1 MLEPLRPRRPFLVAL
16 AVSTTLA
23 AATGRA
29 ALDAADAL
37 VPWTE
42 LTEADALAST
52 LVRKAVVDGRTVHY
66 PTPTKELAVE
76 LEVRAA
82 SDGRAAVAAFRH
94 LAEARRE
101 LGDLP
106 GAEAALTRWAEGSG
120 GTAWAEAARWGALY
134 RRWPFAFASAR
145 AALASDAPAP
155 TKRALATE
163 RIAWADEDPSR
174 GDPLALRAERAA
186 LFPDDAPFVEEWI
199 RALEKAGRLDEAD
212 AALRGAKGLPEET
225 RLLVLSDLKGDHG
238 DREGAYSV
246 LEGWVA
252 DPNRVPSRRALEAF
266 SRRADAVAA
275 SRMESA
281 RLALESRFDP
291 RGLTLLARWFE
302 GKGRA
307 DLALELLAQVEL
319 RHEESFARPERIV
332 LARLYEAL
340 DAVPEA
346 FRSRLAGAATA
357 SADETNEDLAALA
370 RLAFA
375 AGSRPIAW
383 GALNDEPYRW
393 AARADVT
400 PGFTTAGLS
409 FLLTGL
415 DPRNAL
421 AELEAQRLPE
431 KTLRAGRLLLAEL
444 ERRKPDHPAIP
455 ALHVTLMERL
465 VSRGKGAEALALL
478 PRAETGDAPTRAEA
492 RRVALLAMRQTKTP
506 LEKEVPLWKER
517 LALLAP
523 DGSVPGDEAGDHSD
537 VDGFEPSGDEPGW
550 EGDVGESP
558 VKERLAAAPK
568 DDEYDRVLT
577 EALSRLDDRDRT
589 HRASVSLLL
598 GEMDR
603 LPRAEKVWLK
613 AVDRLSGW
621 KLDDELEPRYRR
633 AIASFEGPEWW
644 KRLARWYARRQK
656 AAELK
661 ALGEDLVASFR
672 ASGVFARDPMLKDAL
687 VALEEQPN
695 PFVTFSDF
703 LALRAL
709 QRFPASPAA
718 LDRAEARLLTRAS
731 FDDLL
736 ARRPGEAKH
745 RAVVDAALLAS
756 RRDAVLFADE
766 SRRSRF
772 LDALVKKGELE
783 AFLRRLE
790 EVPGKTPVED
800 LLLLDGWARLSRFER
815 AVPFAEALCAAYPGS
830 ATHAAPAIALE
841 RSLSAFSSDRAAAA
855 ERIAVRAAAAA
866 PDPSPFLT
874 PIGEMWQDLER
885 PEPAG
890 EAFRKVLASSPRNPD
905 TILEVATAFWDYG
918 RFAEAWQVLDEG
930 RKRLG
935 RPELHAFEA
944 GVLKEELRDRDGALA
959 EYVAALSGDWDAGGR
974 ARRRLARLA
983 GRAVVRDLLLARIDR
998 LAPGEPGDEA
1008 AFASYLPLA
1017 TLSPAETSEW
1027 DDWMDLPRDPV
1038 GRAARAER
1046 RETARPS
1053 EETGAAAI
1061 GAAIWRKA
1069 REMTPRASSP
1079 QLLAALRT
1087 WSSSVADARWAGA
1100 EGATTLEGLLLE
1112 REAAL
1117 LPSEE
1122 ARIPKEAAR
1131 IDWLL
1136 ARGRA
1141 EEAMAAWA
1149 RLLPRVEA
1157 LPDGATKIRALATRA
1172 RFLESAGGDAAGAFR
1187 DAVRRF
1193 PWSLGLVEDQ
1203 VAFCLRTGRDA
1214 EGLDALES
1222 AAVRAAAGHREP
1234 LTRRL
1239 VRASLDRKDLPRT
1252 RRAVERLL
1260 AYDLSPSDRV
1270 DALALSTRLAFREGA
1285 NVDPFAVAKAE
1296 APRLPEAIRPDLW
1309 AALAAAAR
1317 DEGRLATG
1325 VDLYV
1330 EALNQRTDRE
1340 WLEAACRLAVRA
1352 GKADDLLAFFRKQR
1366 QRSPRDVRWAVAVR
1380 EVLTFRGDLAGA
1392 VTAAREA
1399 VAIAPEREELYAEAV
1414 ALLERDGRFRDA
1426 ADVLSGRAKSRPADE
1441 GIASWRAALHVR
1453 AGDVPGALA
1462 VERATIAAVRA
1473 TGGADGDELAAR
1485 QTARAA
1491 RRFLRLGRPN
1501 AAWELAAPGG
1511 DPARCAEVPLEH
1523 AERTEIA
1530 LRAGAFPKL
1539 FARWAADD
1547 AFLEESAWTFS
1558 RNALPEQREAAEREI
1573 LARVFLDGGR
1583 VDERALTRLHAWAES
1598 AGIRRLNEALARRLL
1613 AAVPP
1618 AKAFWGADPP
1628 ADFVASLDPI
1638 DRDTT
1643 KDGASRLRLVRS
1655 DFQTNWIRYLV
1666 ARDDLA
1672 SLRPALAPLVDE
1684 LHAKVTGP
1692 APVTKALPWAGAFP
1706 VEAFARL
1713 AALPEN
1719 ATWRKAVE
1727 TWFSTYGAHQRFLA
1741 ATGRSFGEKALLPL
1755 LTDGARRTWFARG
1768 GPPTGPGPEAASA
1781 RTARNAAVDRAADA
1795 LWQLVSGVPDAAADA
1810 EVARLRGPRT
1820 VGELLGKD
1828 PRFVWRELA
1837 PIQGD
1842 RGDDLVTGSG
1852 VDAGRVPARI
1862 WGTTPA
1868 SPWFVLES
1876 LARLRERDAGAPLV
1890 PLESAS
1896 RGDEAVRASAAVR
1909 TAQAL
1914 GDLPFAL
1921 SLDETWFTDLSRAER
1936 LDRRLR
1942 LLVAAGGA
1950 AGKPRADALLR
1961 EEVRARQ
1968 AKASEPLF
1976 RAWERSAAAL
1986 GLIPPLANLD
1996 PSVPVDSGLLALL
2009 CDREGPAA
2017 VASLRPA
2024 DVAEY
2029 RGSLG
2034 GRWSGRVASLSP
2046 DRLDHFLREV
2056 WANDGAPFPLR
2067 AASRLDEPLRT
2078 AAPLLARLD
2087 APYRA
2092 EGLAA
2097 LRAWPE
2103 TRRLESLAKKAG
2115 LLGPDLDLL
2124 LLDADLRR
2132 GDDASAITRL
2142 PTLLESPSAFVPAPW
2157 QDGPDFDSLLHFD
2170 DAPPRT
2176 ETASPLLRA
2185 FRRIRDSG
2193 RADVLRQATA
2203 LLSPRLD
2210 ERLAAAA
2217 APASVWELAF
2227 ELTPASGR
2235 ASRLEELERS
2245 WARGEWSNRSE
2256 LVSVVALLAGV
2267 DRPTAIRWFRR
2278 LPDPAYFS
2286 EVRDR
2291 SDLLVALH
2299 DANGARGEWVAAR
2312 ARLALTEEQELA
2324 AFDAW
2329 RTLGGGAAS
2338 APAWWTTARAFWERD
2353 PAALSTWGGDL
2364 ARHLVDHPYDR
2375 HSARVV
2381 TRSLAPAP
2389 ARFVAPATLASGG
2402 ADEAAAGWRVARAEL
2417 SRGAR
2422 AARAALRST
2431 WFDADELRGRERPDA
2446 EVDGLL
2452 ADLARI
2458 GTATVEEGLAE
2469 RALSALEDRRSPSV
2483 DALRAELATLRL
2495 AAAPRPEPLLGGSGR
2510 PVVRLLPKDL
2520 TWDLY
2525 ARVLNAEEV
2534 P

>member
-37 VPWTE
+37 LPWTE

-66 PTPTKELAVE
+66 PTPTRELAVE
-76 LEVRAA
+76 LEARAA
-82 SDGRAAVAAFRH
+82 TDGRAAVAALRH

-106 GAEAALTRWAEGSG
+106 GAEEALARWAG
-120 GTAWAEAARWGALY
+120 GTGGAAWAEAAHWGALY

-145 AALASDAPAP
+145 AALASDAPAA

-199 RALEKAGRLDEAD
+199 RALEKTGRLDEAD

-246 LEGWVA
+246 LEAWVA
-252 DPNRVPSRRALEAF
+252 DPHRVPSRRALEAF

-319 RHEESFARPERIV
+319 RHEEGFARPERIV

-346 FRSRLAGAATA
+346 FRSRLAGAAAA
-357 SADETNEDLAALA
+357 SADEAPADLAALA

-415 DPRNAL
+415 DPRNAQ

-444 ERRKPDHPAIP
+444 ERRKPDHAAIP

-465 VSRGKGAEALALL
+465 VSRGKGSEALALL
-478 PRAETGDAPTRAEA
+478 PRAESGDAATRAEA
-492 RRVALLAMRQTKTP
+492 RRVALLAMRQAKTP
-506 LEKEVPLWKER
+506 LEKELPLWKER

-523 DGSVPGDEAGDHSD
+523 DGSVPGAGAGDHSD
-537 VDGFEPSGDEPGW
+537 AGAFEPIDGFSGPDG
-550 EGDVGESP
+550 GEDAP
-558 VKERLAAAPK
+558 RKERLATAPR
-568 DDEYDRVLT
+568 DDAYDRVLT
-577 EALSRLDDRDRT
+577 EALSRLDDRDRS

-603 LPRAEKVWLK
+603 LPGAERVWLR

-621 KLDDELEPRYRR
+621 KLDDELEPRYRK
-633 AIASFEGPEWW
+633 AIAAFEGPEWW
-644 KRLARWYARRQK
+644 KRFARWYARRQK

-661 ALGEDLVASFR
+661 ALGEELAASFR
-672 ASGVFARDPMLKDAL
+672 ASEVFARDPMLNDAL

-703 LALRAL
+703 LALRTL

-736 ARRPGEAKH
+736 ARKPGATKN
-745 RAVVDAALLAS
+745 RAVVDAALLAT
-756 RRDAVLFADE
+756 RRDAVLFADD

-790 EVPGKTPVED
+790 EVPGKTPVENV
-800 LLLLDGWARLSRFER
+800 LLLDGWARLSRFER
-815 AVPFAEALCAAYPGS
+815 AVPFAEALCEAYPGS

-841 RSLSAFSSDRAAAA
+841 RSLSAFSPDRAAAA
-855 ERIAVRAAAAA
+855 GRIAARAAAAA

-890 EAFRKVLASSPRNPD
+890 EAFRGVLAASPRNPD

-930 RKRLG
+930 RKRLD
-935 RPELHAFEA
+935 RPALHAFEA

-959 EYVAALSGDWDAGGR
+959 EYLAALSGEWDSGGR

-983 GRAVVRDLLLARIDR
+983 GRPVVRDLLLARIDR
-998 LAPGEPGDEA
+998 LAPGNAGDETA
-1008 AFASYLPLA
+1008 LASYLPLA

-1027 DDWMDLPRDPV
+1027 DDWIDLPRDPV
-1038 GRAARAER
+1038 GRADRAAK
-1046 RETARPS
+1046 RETARPA
-1053 EETGAAAI
+1053 EETGAAAV
-1061 GAAIWRKA
+1061 GTAIWRKA
-1069 REMTPRASSP
+1069 REMAPRATSP

-1087 WSSSVADARWAGA
+1087 WSSNVADARWAGP

-1122 ARIPKEAAR
+1122 ARIPKEATR

-1141 EEAMAAWA
+1141 EEATAAWA
-1149 RLLPRVEA
+1149 KLLPRVEA

-1172 RFLESAGGDAAGAFR
+1172 RFLEAAGGDAAGAFR

-1203 VAFCLRTGRDA
+1203 VAYCLRSGRDA

-1222 AAVRAAAGHREP
+1222 AAGRAAAGHREP

-1239 VRASLDRKDLPRT
+1239 VGASLERKDLPRA
-1252 RRAVERLL
+1252 RRAAERLL
-1260 AYDLSPSDRV
+1260 AFDLPPSARV
-1270 DALALSTRLAFREGA
+1270 DALALSARLAFREGA
-1285 NVDPFAVAKAE
+1285 NVDPFALATTE
-1296 APRLPEAIRPDLW
+1296 APKLPEALRPDLW

-1330 EALNQRTDRE
+1330 EALNRRTDRS
-1340 WLEAACRLAVRA
+1340 WLEAASRLAVRA
-1352 GKADDLLAFFRKQR
+1352 GKSDDLLAFFRKQR

-1380 EVLTFRGDLAGA
+1380 EVLTFRGDLDGA
-1392 VTAAREA
+1392 VAAAREA
-1399 VAIAPEREELYAEAV
+1399 IAIAPEREELYAEAV
-1414 ALLERDGRFRDA
+1414 ALLERQGRFRDA
-1426 ADVLSGRAKSRPADE
+1426 ADVLAGRAKSRPADE
-1441 GIASWRAALHVR
+1441 GIASSRAALHVR

-1462 VERATIAAVRA
+1462 VERAAIAAVRTA
-1473 TGGADGDELAAR
+1473 GGEEGDTLAAR
-1485 QTARAA
+1485 QTVRAA
-1491 RRFLRLGRPN
+1491 RRFLRLGRAN

-1511 DPARCAEVPLEH
+1511 DPARCGEVPLGH

-1539 FARWAADD
+1539 FARFASDD
-1547 AFLEESAWTFS
+1547 AFLEESAWAFS
-1558 RNALPEQREAAEREI
+1558 RNALPEQREAAEKEI

-1598 AGIRRLNEALARRLL
+1598 AGIRRLNEALSRRLL
-1613 AAVPP
+1613 AAVSP

-1638 DRDTT
+1638 ERYTT

-1655 DFQTNWIRYLV
+1655 DFHADWIRHLV

-1706 VEAFARL
+1706 VDAFARL

-1719 ATWRKAVE
+1719 STWRKAVE
-1727 TWFSTYGAHQRFLA
+1727 TWLSSYGAHQRFLA
-1741 ATGRSFGEKALLPL
+1741 ATGRSFDEKTLLPL
-1755 LTDGARRTWFARG
+1755 LTDGARRAWFVRG
-1768 GPPTGPGPEAASA
+1768 GPPTTPGPDEASA

-1795 LWQLVSGVPDAAADA
+1795 LWQLVSGDPAAAASAD
-1810 EVARLRGPRT
+1810 VARLRGPRT

-1828 PRFVWRELA
+1828 PRFVWSELA
-1837 PIQGD
+1837 PKPGD

-1852 VDAGRVPARI
+1852 VDTGRVPARI
-1862 WGTTPA
+1862 WGTAPA
-1868 SPWFVLES
+1868 APWFVLES
-1876 LARLRERDAGAPLV
+1876 LARLRERGADAPLV

-1896 RGDEAVRASAAVR
+1896 RGGEALRAAAAVR

-1914 GDLPFAL
+1914 GDLPLAL
-1921 SLDETWFTDLSRAER
+1921 SLDEAWFTDLSRAER
-1936 LDRRLR
+1936 FDRRLR

-1950 AGKPRADALLR
+1950 AGKSRADALLR
-1961 EEVRARQ
+1961 KEVRNRQ

-1986 GLIPPLANLD
+1986 GLTPPLANLD

-2009 CDREGPAA
+2009 CDRDGPAA
-2017 VASLRPA
+2017 VASLKPA

-2034 GRWSGRVASLSP
+2034 GRWSGRVESLSS
-2046 DRLDHFLREV
+2046 DRLDYFLREV
-2056 WANDGAPFPLR
+2056 WVNDGAPFPLH
-2067 AASRLDEPLRT
+2067 AASRLDEPLRA

-2087 APYRA
+2087 APHRA
-2092 EGLAA
+2092 EGLLAVRA
-2097 LRAWPE
+2097 LPDSGRM
-2103 TRRLESLAKKAG
+2103 ESLAKRAG
-2115 LLGPDLDLL
+2115 LRGSDLDLL

-2132 GDDASAITRL
+2132 GDDASAIARL
-2142 PTLLESPSAFVPAPW
+2142 TALLEDPSAFVSSPSW
-2157 QDGPDFDSLLHFD
+2157 EGPDFDSAPSFNE
-2170 DAPPRT
+2170 APPRG

-2185 FRRIRDSG
+2185 FRRIRDAG
-2193 RADVLRQATA
+2193 RADVIRQATA
-2203 LLSPRLD
+2203 LLSPKVD
-2210 ERLAAAA
+2210 ERLAASA
-2217 APASVWELAF
+2217 APAAVWELAF

-2235 ASRLEELERS
+2235 TARLEELERS
-2245 WARGEWSNRSE
+2245 WARGEWGDRSE
-2256 LVSVVALLAGV
+2256 LVSVVALLAAV
-2267 DRPTAIRWFRR
+2267 DRPAAIRWFRR

-2312 ARLALTEEQELA
+2312 ARLSPTEEQELA
-2324 AFDAW
+2324 AFAAW
-2329 RTLGGGAAS
+2329 RALGGGAAS
-2338 APAWWTTARAFWERD
+2338 APAWWTAARAVWEKD
-2353 PAALSTWGGDL
+2353 PAALSAWGGDL

-2431 WFDADELRGRERPDA
+2431 WFDADELRGRAHPGT

-2458 GTATVEEGLAE
+2458 GAATGEEGLAE

-2483 DALRAELATLRL
+2483 NALRSELEILRL
-2495 AAAPRPEPLLGGSGR
+2495 AAAPRPEPFLGGSGR

-2525 ARVLNAEEV
+2525 ARVLNAEDV

>member
-1 MLEPLRPRRPFLVAL
+1 MLEPLRPRRSFLVAL

-76 LEVRAA
+76 LEARAA
-82 SDGRAAVAAFRH
+82 SEGRAAVAAFRH

-120 GTAWAEAARWGALY
+120 GAAWAEAARWGALY

-145 AALASDAPAP
+145 AALASDAPAA

-186 LFPDDAPFVEEWI
+186 LFPGDAPFVEEWI

-246 LEGWVA
+246 LEAWVA

-319 RHEESFARPERIV
+319 RHEEGFARPERIV
-332 LARLYEAL
+332 LGRLYEAL

-346 FRSRLAGAATA
+346 FRSRLAGAASA
-357 SADETNEDLAALA
+357 SADEALEDLAALA

-415 DPRNAL
+415 DPENAL

-444 ERRKPDHPAIP
+444 ERRKPDHAAIP

-492 RRVALLAMRQTKTP
+492 RRVALLAMRQAKTP
-506 LEKEVPLWKER
+506 LEKELPLWKER

-523 DGSVPGDEAGDHSD
+523 DGSVPGGGVDDRSDAG
-537 VDGFEPSGDEPGW
+537 GFEPSDEYAGPDG
-550 EGDVGESP
+550 GEDAP
-558 VKERLAAAPK
+558 RKERLSASAR
-568 DDEYDRVLT
+568 DDAYDRVLT
-577 EALSRLDDRDRT
+577 EALSRLDDRDRS

-603 LPRAEKVWLK
+603 LPRAEAVWLK

-621 KLDDELEPRYRR
+621 KLDDELEPRYRK
-633 AIASFEGPEWW
+633 ALAAFEGPEWW
-644 KRLARWYARRQK
+644 KRFARWYARRQK

-661 ALGEDLVASFR
+661 ALGEELVASFR
-672 ASGVFARDPMLKDAL
+672 ASEVFARDPMLNDAL

-703 LALRAL
+703 LALRTL

-736 ARRPGEAKH
+736 ARKPGATKN
-745 RAVVDAALLAS
+745 RAVVDAALLAT

-772 LDALVKKGELE
+772 VDALVKKGELE

-790 EVPGKTPVED
+790 EVPGKTPVENV
-800 LLLLDGWARLSRFER
+800 LLLDGWARLSRFER
-815 AVPFAEALCAAYPGS
+815 AVPFAEALCEAYPGS
-830 ATHAAPAIALE
+830 AAYAAPAIALE
-841 RSLSAFSSDRAAAA
+841 RSLSALSSDRSAAA
-855 ERIAVRAAAAA
+855 ERIADRAAAAA

-890 EAFRKVLASSPRNPD
+890 DAFRRVLAASPRNPD

-935 RPELHAFEA
+935 RPGLHAFEA

-959 EYVAALSGDWDAGGR
+959 EYVAALSGEWDAGGR

-983 GRAVVRDLLLARIDR
+983 GRPIVRDLLLARIDR
-998 LAPGEPGDEA
+998 LAPGSPGDEA
-1008 AFASYLPLA
+1008 SLASYLPLA

-1027 DDWMDLPRDPV
+1027 DDWMDLPRDAV
-1038 GRAARAER
+1038 GRAERARR
-1046 RETARPS
+1046 REGTRPG
-1053 EETGAAAI
+1053 EETGAAAV
-1061 GAAIWRKA
+1061 GAAVWRKA
-1069 REMTPRASSP
+1069 REMAPRATSP

-1087 WSSSVADARWAGA
+1087 WSSSVADARWAGP

-1141 EEAMAAWA
+1141 EDATAAWA

-1203 VAFCLRTGRDA
+1203 VAYCLRSGRDA
-1214 EGLDALES
+1214 EGLDALE
-1222 AAVRAAAGHREP
+1222 AAAGRAAAGHREP

-1239 VRASLDRKDLPRT
+1239 VSASLERKDLPRA
-1252 RRAVERLL
+1252 RRAAERLL
-1260 AYDLSPSDRV
+1260 AFDLEPSARV
-1270 DALALSTRLAFREGA
+1270 DALALSARLAFREGA
-1285 NVDPFAVAKAE
+1285 NVDPFALATAE
-1296 APRLPEAIRPDLW
+1296 APKLPEAIRPDLW

-1330 EALNQRTDRE
+1330 EALNRRTERA
-1340 WLEAACRLAVRA
+1340 WLESACRLAVRA
-1352 GKADDLLAFFRKQR
+1352 GKSDDLLAFFRRQR

-1380 EVLTFRGDLAGA
+1380 EVLTFRGDLDGA
-1392 VTAAREA
+1392 VAAAREA
-1399 VAIAPEREELYAEAV
+1399 IAIAPEKEELYDEAV
-1414 ALLERDGRFRDA
+1414 ALLQRLGRFRDA
-1426 ADVLSGRAKSRPADE
+1426 ADVLAGRAKSRPADE
-1441 GIASWRAALHVR
+1441 GIASRRAALHVR

-1462 VERATIAAVRA
+1462 VERAAIAAVRA
-1473 TGGADGDELAAR
+1473 AGGEEGDTLAAR

-1491 RRFLRLGRPN
+1491 RRFLRLGRAN

-1511 DPARCAEVPLEH
+1511 DPGRCAEVPLEH
-1523 AERTEIA
+1523 GERTEIA

-1539 FARWAADD
+1539 FARFASDD
-1547 AFLEESAWTFS
+1547 AFLEESAWAFS
-1558 RNALPEQREAAEREI
+1558 RNALPEQREAAEKEI

-1618 AKAFWGADPP
+1618 AKAFWGTDPP

-1638 DRDTT
+1638 ERYTT
-1643 KDGASRLRLVRS
+1643 KDGASRLHLVRS
-1655 DFQTNWIRYLV
+1655 DFHADWIRHLV

-1684 LHAKVTGP
+1684 LHGKVTGP

-1719 ATWRKAVE
+1719 ASWRNAVE

-1741 ATGRSFGEKALLPL
+1741 ATGRSFGEKTLLPL
-1755 LTDGARRTWFARG
+1755 LSDGARRAWFVRG
-1768 GPPTGPGPEAASA
+1768 GPPTGPGPEEASA

-1795 LWQLVSGVPDAAADA
+1795 LWQLVSGEAGAGANAD
-1810 EVARLRGPRT
+1810 VAKLRGPRT

-1828 PRFVWRELA
+1828 PRFVWNELA
-1837 PIQGD
+1837 PKPGD
-1842 RGDDLVTGSG
+1842 RGDDLVAGSG

-1862 WGTTPA
+1862 WGTAPA
-1868 SPWFVLES
+1868 APWFVLES
-1876 LARLRERDAGAPLV
+1876 LARLRDRGADAPLV

-1896 RGDEAVRASAAVR
+1896 RGGESLRALAAVR
-1909 TAQAL
+1909 TARAL
-1914 GDLPFAL
+1914 GDLPLAL
-1921 SLDETWFTDLSRAER
+1921 SLDEAWFTDLSRAER

-1950 AGKPRADALLR
+1950 AGKSRADALLR

-1968 AKASEPLF
+1968 AKAAEPLF

-1986 GLIPPLANLD
+1986 GLTPPIAQLD
-1996 PSVPVDSGLLALL
+1996 PNVPVASGLLALL

-2017 VASLRPA
+2017 VASLKPA

-2034 GRWSGRVASLSP
+2034 GRWSDRVGSLSP

-2056 WANDGAPFPLR
+2056 WGNDGAPFPLR
-2067 AASRLDEPLRT
+2067 AASKLGEPLRA
-2078 AAPLLARLD
+2078 AAPLLSRLD

-2097 LRAWPE
+2097 LRAWPD

-2132 GDDASAITRL
+2132 GDDASAIARL
-2142 PTLLESPSAFVPAPW
+2142 ARLLESPSAFVSPPSW
-2157 QDGPDFDSLLHFD
+2157 DGPGFDALLTFD
-2170 DAPPRT
+2170 VAPPRT

-2185 FRRIRDSG
+2185 FRRIRDAG
-2193 RADVLRQATA
+2193 RADALRQATA
-2203 LLSPRLD
+2203 LLSPKVE
-2210 ERLAAAA
+2210 ERLSASA
-2217 APASVWELAF
+2217 APAAVWELAF
-2227 ELTPASGR
+2227 DLTPAAGR
-2235 ASRLEELERS
+2235 AARLEELERS
-2245 WARGEWSNRSE
+2245 WARGEWGDRRE

-2267 DRPTAIRWFRR
+2267 DRPAAIRWFRR
-2278 LPDPAYFS
+2278 LPDPTYFS

-2291 SDLLVALH
+2291 AGLLVALH
-2299 DANGARGEWVAAR
+2299 DADGARGEWVAAR
-2312 ARLALTEEQELA
+2312 ARLSLSEEQELA

-2329 RTLGGGAAS
+2329 RSLGGGAAS
-2338 APAWWTTARAFWERD
+2338 APTWWTTARAFWEKD
-2353 PAALSTWGGDL
+2353 PAALATWGGEL

-2417 SRGAR
+2417 SRDVR

-2431 WFDADELRGRERPDA
+2431 WFDADDLRGRDRPDA

-2458 GTATVEEGLAE
+2458 GAATGEEGLAE
-2469 RALSALEDRRSPSV
+2469 RALSALEDRRSPSAP
-2483 DALRAELATLRL
+2483 ALRTELEALRL
-2495 AAAPRPEPLLGGSGR
+2495 AAAPRPEPFLGGSGR

-2525 ARVLNAEEV
+2525 ARVLNAEDV

>member
-1 MLEPLRPRRPFLVAL
+1 MLEPLRPRRPFLVAF

-29 ALDAADAL
+29 ALDAVDAL

-66 PTPTKELAVE
+66 PTPTRELAAQ
-76 LEVRAA
+76 LEARAA
-82 SDGRAAVAAFRH
+82 SGGAAALAALRH

-106 GAEAALTRWAEGSG
+106 GAEEALGRWADGSG
-120 GTAWAEAARWGALY
+120 GAARAEAARWGALY
-134 RRWPFAFASAR
+134 HRWPFAFDSAR
-145 AALASDAPAP
+145 AALASDAPAD
-155 TKRALATE
+155 TKRALSTE

-186 LFPDDAPFVEEWI
+186 LFPGDAAFVEEWI
-199 RALEKAGRLDEAD
+199 RALEKAGRLDEAE
-212 AALRGAKGLPEET
+212 AALRAAKGLPEET

-238 DREGAYSV
+238 DREGAYTV
-246 LEGWVA
+246 LEAWVA
-252 DPNRVPSRRALEAF
+252 DPSRVPSRRTLESFA
-266 SRRADAVAA
+266 RRADAVAA

-281 RLALESRFDP
+281 RVALENRFDA
-291 RGLTLLARWFE
+291 RGLTLLGRWFE

-307 DLALELLAQVEL
+307 DLALELLTQVEL
-319 RHEESFARPERIV
+319 RHEEGFSRADRIV

-346 FRSRLAGAATA
+346 FRSRLAGAAAATA
-357 SADETNEDLAALA
+357 AEANDDLAALA

-415 DPRNAL
+415 DPQNAL

-478 PRAETGDAPTRAEA
+478 PRAEAGDAATRAEA
-492 RRVALLAMRQTKTP
+492 RRIALLAMRQSKAP
-506 LEKEVPLWKER
+506 LEKEVPLWRER

-523 DGSVPGDEAGDHSD
+523 DGSVPGGGAGELSD
-537 VDGFEPSGDEPGW
+537 VEGFEPSGEASDLA
-550 EGDVGESP
+550 GDADAPSR
-558 VKERLAAAPK
+558 ERLAATTP
-568 DDEYDRVLT
+568 DDGYDRVLS
-577 EALSRLDDRDRT
+577 EALSRLDDRDRS

-603 LPRAEKVWLK
+603 LPRAETVWLK

-621 KLDDELEPRYRR
+621 KLDDELEPRYRK
-633 AIASFEGPEWW
+633 AVAAFEGPEWW

-672 ASGVFARDPMLKDAL
+672 ASELFARDPMLDSAL

-709 QRFPASPAA
+709 QRFPSSPAA

-736 ARRPGEAKH
+736 ARRPGATKN
-745 RAVVDAALLAS
+745 RAVVDSALLAA
-756 RRDAVLFADE
+756 RRDAVLFADG

-815 AVPFAEALCAAYPGS
+815 AVPFAEALAESYPGNPV
-830 ATHAAPAIALE
+830 HAASAIALE

-855 ERIAVRAAAAA
+855 ERIAARAAAAA
-866 PDPSPFLT
+866 PDPSPYLT
-874 PIGEMWQDLER
+874 PVGEMWQDLER

-890 EAFRKVLASSPRNPD
+890 EAFRKVLAASPRNPD

-930 RKRLG
+930 RRRLG
-935 RPELHAFEA
+935 RPALHAFEA
-944 GVLKEELRDRDGALA
+944 GVLKEELRDRDGALS
-959 EYVAALSGDWDAGGR
+959 EYVAALSGEWDSGGR

-983 GRAVVRDLLLARIDR
+983 GRPVVREILLAQIGR
-998 LAPGEPGDEA
+998 LAPGVPADEA
-1008 AFASYLPLA
+1008 ALASYLPLA
-1017 TLSPAETSEW
+1017 TLSPAETSDW
-1027 DDWMDLPRDPV
+1027 DDWIDLPRDPV
-1038 GRAARAER
+1038 GRASRAER
-1046 RETARPS
+1046 RETTRPS
-1053 EETGAAAI
+1053 EETGSIAV
-1061 GAAIWRKA
+1061 GAAIWRKSL
-1069 REMTPRASSP
+1069 EMAPRASSP

-1087 WSSSVADARWAGA
+1087 WSSSVADARWAGPD
-1100 EGATTLEGLLLE
+1100 GPTTLEGLLLE

-1131 IDWLL
+1131 AEWLL
-1136 ARGRA
+1136 ARGRSEDA
-1141 EEAMAAWA
+1141 AAAWA
-1149 RLLPRVEA
+1149 RLLPRVDA

-1203 VAFCLRTGRDA
+1203 VAFCFRTGRDA
-1214 EGLDALES
+1214 EGLDALE
-1222 AAVRAAAGHREP
+1222 AAASRAAAGHREP

-1239 VRASLDRKDLPRT
+1239 VGASLGKKDLPRA
-1252 RRAVERLL
+1252 RRAVDRLL
-1260 AYDLSPSDRV
+1260 AFDLPPFARV
-1270 DALALSTRLAFREGA
+1270 DALAFSARLAFREGA
-1285 NVDPFAVAKAE
+1285 KLDPIALAKAE
-1296 APRLPEAIRPDLW
+1296 TPKLPEALRPDLW

-1330 EALNQRTDRE
+1330 EALNRRTDRA

-1352 GKADDLLAFFRKQR
+1352 GKADDLLAFFRAQR

-1380 EVLTFRGDLAGA
+1380 EVLTFRGDLEGA
-1392 VTAAREA
+1392 TAAAREA
-1399 VAIAPEREELYAEAV
+1399 ISIAPEREELYAEAV
-1414 ALLERDGRFRDA
+1414 ALLERQGRFRDA
-1426 ADVLSGRAKSRPADE
+1426 ADVLASRAKSRPADE
-1441 GIASWRAALHVR
+1441 SIASWRAALHVR

-1462 VERATIAAVRA
+1462 VERAAIAAVRA
-1473 TGGADGDELAAR
+1473 AGGDEGDALAAR

-1511 DPARCAEVPLEH
+1511 DPARSGEVPLEH

-1539 FARWAADD
+1539 FARFASDD
-1547 AFLEESAWTFS
+1547 AFLEESAWPFS
-1558 RNALPEQREAAEREI
+1558 RNALPEQREAAEKDV
-1573 LARVFLDGGR
+1573 LARVFPAPGR
-1583 VDERALTRLHAWAES
+1583 VDELALTRLHSWAES
-1598 AGIRRLNEALARRLL
+1598 AGLRRLNEALARRLL
-1613 AAVPP
+1613 ATVPP

-1638 DRDTT
+1638 ERYTT

-1655 DFQTNWIRYLV
+1655 DFHAEWIRHLV

-1672 SLRPALAPLVDE
+1672 ALRPALAPLVDE

-1719 ATWRKAVE
+1719 ASWRRAVE
-1727 TWFSTYGAHQRFLA
+1727 TWLSSYGAHQRFLA
-1741 ATGRSFGEKALLPL
+1741 ATGRSFGEKALIPL
-1755 LTDGARRTWFARG
+1755 LTDDGRRTWFARG
-1768 GPPTGPGPEAASA
+1768 GPPAGPGPETADV
-1781 RTARNAAVDRAADA
+1781 RTARNAVVDRAADA
-1795 LWQLVSGVPDAAADA
+1795 LWRLVSGAPGAAADA
-1810 EVARLRGPRT
+1810 DATRLRGPRT
-1820 VGELLGKD
+1820 VGELLGRD
-1828 PRFVWRELA
+1828 PRFVWSELA
-1837 PIQGD
+1837 PKPGD

-1862 WGTTPA
+1862 WGTAPA
-1868 SPWFVLES
+1868 APWYVLES
-1876 LARLRERDAGAPLV
+1876 LARLRDRSADAPLV
-1890 PLESAS
+1890 PLEASS
-1896 RGDEAVRASAAVR
+1896 RGAESLRASAAVR
-1909 TAQAL
+1909 SAEAL
-1914 GDLPFAL
+1914 GDLPLAL
-1921 SLDETWFTDLSRAER
+1921 ALDETWFADLSRAER
-1936 LDRRLR
+1936 LHRRLR
-1942 LLVAAGGA
+1942 LLVATGGA
-1950 AGKPRADALLR
+1950 DGKTRADVLLR
-1961 EEVRARQ
+1961 QEVRARQ
-1968 AKASEPLF
+1968 AKAPEPLF

-1986 GLIPPLANLD
+1986 GLTPPLAHVD
-1996 PSVPVDSGLLALL
+1996 PSVPLASGLLALL
-2009 CDREGPAA
+2009 CDRDGPAA
-2017 VASLRPA
+2017 VASLKPA

-2034 GRWSGRVASLSP
+2034 GLWSARVASLSP

-2056 WANDGAPFPLR
+2056 WANDGASFPLH
-2067 AASRLDEPLRT
+2067 AASRLEEPLRS

-2087 APYRA
+2087 APLRA
-2092 EGLAA
+2092 EGLRAVRA
-2097 LRAWPE
+2097 LPE
-2103 TRRLESLAKKAG
+2103 TSRLEGLAKKAG
-2115 LLGPDLDLL
+2115 LRGPDLDLL
-2124 LLDADLRR
+2124 LLGGDLRR
-2132 GDDASAITRL
+2132 GDDAAALARL
-2142 PTLLESPSAFVPAPW
+2142 AALLEHPSAFSAGAW
-2157 QDGPDFDSLLHFD
+2157 REGPGFDALLSFD
-2170 DAPPRT
+2170 ESPPRA
-2176 ETASPLLRA
+2176 ETASPVLRA
-2185 FRRIRDSG
+2185 FRLVRDTG
-2193 RADVLRQATA
+2193 RDAVLRQATT
-2203 LLSPRLD
+2203 LLAPKVE
-2210 ERLAAAA
+2210 ERLAASA
-2217 APASVWELAF
+2217 APTAVWELAF
-2227 ELTPASGR
+2227 ELTPPSGR
-2235 ASRLEELERS
+2235 AARLEELERS
-2245 WARGEWSNRSE
+2245 WARGEWSDRSE
-2256 LVSVVALLAGV
+2256 LVSVVTLLAGV
-2267 DRPTAIRWFRR
+2267 DRPAAIRWFRR
-2278 LPDPAYFS
+2278 IPEPVYFS

-2291 SDLLVALH
+2291 ADLLVALH
-2299 DANGARGEWVAAR
+2299 DEDGARGEWVAAR

-2329 RTLGGGAAS
+2329 RSLGGGASS
-2338 APAWWTTARAFWERD
+2338 APTWWTAARPFWEKD
-2353 PAALSTWGGDL
+2353 PAALAAWGGEL

-2375 HSARVV
+2375 HAARVV

-2417 SRGAR
+2417 PRGAR

-2458 GTATVEEGLAE
+2458 GASTGEESLAE

-2483 DALRAELATLRL
+2483 ASLRAELDGLRR

>member
-29 ALDAADAL
+29 ALDAVDAL

-76 LEVRAA
+76 LEARAA
-82 SDGRAAVAAFRH
+82 SEGRAALAALRH

-101 LGDLP
+101 LGDLT
-106 GAEAALTRWAEGSG
+106 GGESALTRWAEGTG
-120 GTAWAEAARWGALY
+120 GAAWAEAARWGALY

-145 AALASDAPAP
+145 AALASDAPAA
-155 TKRALATE
+155 TKRTLATE

-186 LFPDDAPFVEEWI
+186 LFPDDAAFVEEWI
-199 RALEKAGRLDEAD
+199 RALEKAGRLDEAE

-246 LEGWVA
+246 LEAWVA
-252 DPNRVPSRRALEAF
+252 DPDRVPSRRALEAF

-307 DLALELLAQVEL
+307 DLALELVAQVEL
-319 RHEESFARPERIV
+319 RHEEGFARPERIV

-346 FRSRLAGAATA
+346 FRSRLAGASAA
-357 SADETNEDLAALA
+357 SADEAPDDLAALA

-415 DPRNAL
+415 DPQNAL

-444 ERRKPDHPAIP
+444 ERRKPEHAAIP

-478 PRAETGDAPTRAEA
+478 PRAESGDAATRAEA
-492 RRVALLAMRQTKTP
+492 RRVALLAMRQAKTP
-506 LEKEVPLWKER
+506 LEKELPLWKER

-523 DGSVPGDEAGDHSD
+523 DGSVPGAGAGDRSD
-537 VDGFEPSGDEPGW
+537 AESFEPSGEGPGW
-550 EGDVGESP
+550 EGDDFERP
-558 VKERLAAAPK
+558 EKERLATAPK
-568 DDEYDRVLT
+568 DDEYDRVLS
-577 EALSRLDDRDRT
+577 EALTRLDDRDRT
-589 HRASVSLLL
+589 HRASLSLLL

-603 LPRAEKVWLK
+603 LPRAETVWLK

-621 KLDDELEPRYRR
+621 KLDDELEPRYRK
-633 AIASFEGPEWW
+633 AIATFEGPEWW
-644 KRLARWYARRQK
+644 KRLARWYARRQR
-656 AAELK
+656 AAELRS
-661 ALGEDLVASFR
+661 LGEDLVARFR
-672 ASGVFARDPMLKDAL
+672 ASEVFARDPMLDDAL

-736 ARRPGEAKH
+736 ARQPGATKN

-772 LDALVKKGELE
+772 LDALVKKGDLE
-783 AFLRRLE
+783 SFLRRLE

-800 LLLLDGWARLSRFER
+800 LLLRDGWARLSRFER
-815 AVPFAEALCAAYPGS
+815 AVPFAEALCEAYPGS
-830 ATHAAPAIALE
+830 AAHAAPAIALE
-841 RSLSAFSSDRAAAA
+841 RSLSALSSDRAAAA
-855 ERIAVRAAAAA
+855 ERIALRAAAAA

-890 EAFRKVLASSPRNPD
+890 DAFRRVLASSPRNPD

-935 RPELHAFEA
+935 RPGLHAFEA

-959 EYVAALSGDWDAGGR
+959 EYVAALSGEWDAGGR

-983 GRAVVRDLLLARIDR
+983 GRPVVRDLLLARIDR
-998 LAPGEPGDEA
+998 LAPGVPADESA
-1008 AFASYLPLA
+1008 LASYLPLA
-1017 TLSPAETSEW
+1017 ALSPAETSEW

-1038 GRAARAER
+1038 GRAERAER

-1053 EETGAAAI
+1053 EETGSAAV

-1069 REMTPRASSP
+1069 REMAPRASSP

-1087 WSSSVADARWAGA
+1087 WSSSVADARWAGS

-1141 EEAMAAWA
+1141 EEATAAWA

-1172 RFLESAGGDAAGAFR
+1172 RFLESAGGDAAGAWR

-1203 VAFCLRTGRDA
+1203 VAFCLRTDRGA

-1222 AAVRAAAGHREP
+1222 AASRAAAGHREP

-1239 VRASLDRKDLPRT
+1239 VAAALERKDLPRA

-1260 AYDLSPSDRV
+1260 AYDLEPSARV
-1270 DALALSTRLAFREGA
+1270 DALALSVRLAFREGPG
-1285 NVDPFAVAKAE
+1285 VDPFALAKSE
-1296 APRLPEAIRPDLW
+1296 APKLPEALRPDLW
-1309 AALAAAAR
+1309 AALAAGAR

-1330 EALNQRTDRE
+1330 EALNRRTDRE
-1340 WLEAACRLAVRA
+1340 WLAAACRLAVRA
-1352 GKADDLLAFFRKQR
+1352 GKADDLLAFFRAQH
-1366 QRSPRDVRWAVAVR
+1366 QRSPR
-1380 EVLTFRGDLAGA
+1380 
-1392 VTAAREA
+1392 
-1399 VAIAPEREELYAEAV
+1399 
-1414 ALLERDGRFRDA
+1414 
-1426 ADVLSGRAKSRPADE
+1426 
-1441 GIASWRAALHVR
+1441 
-1453 AGDVPGALA
+1453 DVPGALA
-1462 VERATIAAVRA
+1462 VERAAIAAVRA
-1473 TGGADGDELAAR
+1473 AGGDEGDALAAR

-1491 RRFLRLGRPN
+1491 RRFLRLGRAN
-1501 AAWELAAPGG
+1501 AAWDLAAPGG
-1511 DPARCAEVPLEH
+1511 DPARCGEVPLEH

-1539 FARWAADD
+1539 FGRWAADD
-1547 AFLEESAWTFS
+1547 AFLEESAWAFS
-1558 RNALPEQREAAEREI
+1558 RNALPEQREAAEKEI

-1598 AGIRRLNEALARRLL
+1598 AGVRRLNEALSRRLL

-1638 DRDTT
+1638 ERYTT

-1655 DFQTNWIRYLV
+1655 DFHADWIRHLV

-1692 APVTKALPWAGAFP
+1692 APVTKALPWAGGFP

-1719 ATWRKAVE
+1719 ASWKKAVE
-1727 TWFSTYGAHQRFLA
+1727 TWLSSYGAHQRFLA
-1741 ATGRSFGEKALLPL
+1741 ATGRAFSEKALLPL
-1755 LTDGARRTWFARG
+1755 LTDAARRAWFVRG

-1795 LWQLVSGVPDAAADA
+1795 LWQLVSGAEGAGASAD
-1810 EVARLRGPRT
+1810 VARLRGPRT

-1828 PRFVWRELA
+1828 PRFVWSELA
-1837 PIQGD
+1837 PTPGD

-1862 WGTTPA
+1862 WGTAPA
-1868 SPWFVLES
+1868 APWYVLES
-1876 LARLRERDAGAPLV
+1876 LARLRERGADAPLV
-1890 PLESAS
+1890 PLDSAS
-1896 RGDEAVRASAAVR
+1896 RGGEALRASAAVR

-1914 GDLPFAL
+1914 GDLPLAL
-1921 SLDETWFTDLSRAER
+1921 SLDEAWFTDLSRAER

-1950 AGKPRADALLR
+1950 AGKSRADGLLR
-1961 EEVRARQ
+1961 EEVRSRQ
-1968 AKASEPLF
+1968 AKASEPLY

-1986 GLIPPLANLD
+1986 GLTPPLASLD
-1996 PSVPVDSGLLALL
+1996 PSVPVESSLLALL

-2017 VASLRPA
+2017 VASLKPA

-2056 WANDGAPFPLR
+2056 WANDGAPFPAR
-2067 AASRLDEPLRT
+2067 ATARLDEPLRS

-2087 APYRA
+2087 APHRA
-2092 EGLAA
+2092 ESLAA
-2097 LRAWPE
+2097 LRAWPDA
-2103 TRRLESLAKKAG
+2103 RRLEALAKKAG
-2115 LLGPDLDLL
+2115 LRGPDLDLL

-2132 GDDASAITRL
+2132 GDDASAIGRL
-2142 PTLLESPSAFVPAPW
+2142 SALLEVPSAYVSAPPW
-2157 QDGPDFDSLLHFD
+2157 DGPDFDSALSFD
-2170 DAPPRT
+2170 EAPPRT
-2176 ETASPLLRA
+2176 ETASALLRA
-2185 FRRIRDSG
+2185 FRRFRDAG
-2193 RADVLRQATA
+2193 RPDVLRQATA
-2203 LLSPRLD
+2203 LLSPKVE

-2217 APASVWELAF
+2217 APASVWQLAF
-2227 ELTPASGR
+2227 ELTPAADR
-2235 ASRLEELERS
+2235 AARLEELERS
-2245 WARGEWSNRSE
+2245 WARGEWGDRGE

-2267 DRPTAIRWFRR
+2267 DRPAAIRWFRR
-2278 LPDPAYFS
+2278 LPEPTYFS

-2291 SDLLVALH
+2291 ADLLVALH
-2299 DANGARGEWVAAR
+2299 DENGARGEWVAAR

-2329 RTLGGGAAS
+2329 RSLGGGAAS
-2338 APAWWTTARAFWERD
+2338 APAWWTTARPFWEKD
-2353 PAALSTWGGDL
+2353 PAAFATWGGEL

-2402 ADEAAAGWRVARAEL
+2402 TDEAAAGWRVARSEL
-2417 SRGAR
+2417 PRGAR

-2431 WFDADELRGRERPDA
+2431 WFDADELRGRDRPDA

-2458 GTATVEEGLAE
+2458 GASTGEEGLAE

-2483 DALRAELATLRL
+2483 ASLRTELDGLRR